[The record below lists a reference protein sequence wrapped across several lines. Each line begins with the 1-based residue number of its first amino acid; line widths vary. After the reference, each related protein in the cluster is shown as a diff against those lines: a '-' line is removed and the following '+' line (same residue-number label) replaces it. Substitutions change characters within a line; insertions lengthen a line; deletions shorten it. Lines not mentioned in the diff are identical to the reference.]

1 MAAAGGRD
9 MEVWKPLSSLKTFEP
24 MNTQTKHYRKR
35 RSRGFTLLEIVIAL
49 GLMGMLVGMIFRV
62 ARTSVQLS
70 QMVVETQTVTMEKN
84 AFFNL
89 LQHHFENMPG
99 NAIIRLASKDSRNG
113 DVTRSLFTLTF
124 QNVPMSFDWGDTP
137 ITAEAVEL
145 VTVEQRD
152 GFVDVILKFYD
163 EKILADSDARANDNL
178 EPFAEITLVEDLWMC
193 DCEVVDANSMEQFTE
208 WDNDGKLPLQVKFY
222 CRFEPSSDIV
232 LQTFWVVPRLNP
244 EVFVRQ
250 VMQQNVEQNGIDLNN
265 TKNPELPPTG
275 GTIEPRSAGENQ

>member
-1 MAAAGGRD
+1 

-99 NAIIRLASKDSRNG
+99 NAIIRLVSKDSRNG

-145 VTVEQRD
+145 ATVEQRD

-193 DCEVVDANSMEQFTE
+193 DCEVVDAISMEQFTE

>member
-1 MAAAGGRD
+1 

-275 GTIEPRSAGENQ
+275 GIIKPRSTGENQ

>member
-1 MAAAGGRD
+1 

-152 GFVDVILKFYD
+152 GFVDVILKFINW
-163 EKILADSDARANDNL
+163 ESLAPKIGTFPLRNSHLLFVSQNKTSSTKQATPATSLMSN
-178 EPFAEITLVEDLWMC
+178 AEILIVS
-193 DCEVVDANSMEQFTE
+193 VV
-208 WDNDGKLPLQVKFY
+208 
-222 CRFEPSSDIV
+222 
-232 LQTFWVVPRLNP
+232 
-244 EVFVRQ
+244 
-250 VMQQNVEQNGIDLNN
+250 GI
-265 TKNPELPPTG
+265 
-275 GTIEPRSAGENQ
+275 SW

>member
-1 MAAAGGRD
+1 
-9 MEVWKPLSSLKTFEP
+9 MEVWKPLSPLKTIES
-24 MNTQTKHYRKR
+24 MNRQTNHHQKR
-35 RSRGFTLLEIVIAL
+35 RNRGFTLLEIVIAL

-62 ARTSVQLS
+62 ARTSVQLC

-137 ITAEAVEL
+137 ITAEAIEL
-145 VTVEQRD
+145 ATVEQRD
-152 GFVDVILKFYD
+152 GFVDVILRFYD
-163 EKILADSDARANDNL
+163 EKILADSDARANDDL
-178 EPFAEITLVEDLWMC
+178 EPFAEITLIEDLWMC

-222 CRFEPSSDIV
+222 CRFEPNSDIV
-232 LQTFWVVPRLNP
+232 LQTFWVVPKVNP
-244 EVFVRQ
+244 EVFFRQ
-250 VMQQNVEQNGIDLNN
+250 VMQQNVGQSGIELNN
-265 TKNPELPPTG
+265 TTSPELPPRG
-275 GTIEPRSAGENQ
+275 EIEQPSSTGENQ

>member
-9 MEVWKPLSSLKTFEP
+9 MEVCKPLSSLKTFES

-145 VTVEQRD
+145 ATVEQRD

-250 VMQQNVEQNGIDLNN
+250 VMQQNVGQNGIDLNN

-275 GTIEPRSAGENQ
+275 GTIEPRSTGENQ

>member
-1 MAAAGGRD
+1 
-9 MEVWKPLSSLKTFEP
+9 MEVWKPLSPLKTIES
-24 MNTQTKHYRKR
+24 MNRQTNHHQKR
-35 RSRGFTLLEIVIAL
+35 RNRGFTLLEIVIAL

-89 LQHHFENMPG
+89 LKHHFENMPG
-99 NAIIRLASKDSRNG
+99 NAIISLVSKDSRSG

-137 ITAEAVEL
+137 ITAEAIEL
-145 VTVEQRD
+145 ATVEQRD
-152 GFVDVILKFYD
+152 GFVDVILRFYD
-163 EKILADSDARANDNL
+163 EEILADSDARANDDL
-178 EPFAEITLVEDLWMC
+178 EPFAEITLIEDLWMC

-222 CRFEPSSDIV
+222 CRFEPNSDIV
-232 LQTFWVVPRLNP
+232 LQTFWVVPKVNP
-244 EVFVRQ
+244 EVFFRQ
-250 VMQQNVEQNGIDLNN
+250 VMQQNVGQSGIELNN
-265 TKNPELPPTG
+265 TTNPELPPTG
-275 GTIEPRSAGENQ
+275 EIEQPSSTGKNQ

>member
-1 MAAAGGRD
+1 

-145 VTVEQRD
+145 ATVEQRD

>member
-1 MAAAGGRD
+1 
-9 MEVWKPLSSLKTFEP
+9 MEVWKPLSSLKTVES

>member
-1 MAAAGGRD
+1 
-9 MEVWKPLSSLKTFEP
+9 MEVWKPLSPLKTIES
-24 MNTQTKHYRKR
+24 MNRQTNHHQKR
-35 RSRGFTLLEIVIAL
+35 RNRGFTLLEIVIAL

-89 LQHHFENMPG
+89 LKHHFENMPG
-99 NAIIRLASKDSRNG
+99 NAIISLVSKDSRNG

-137 ITAEAVEL
+137 ITAEAIEL
-145 VTVEQRD
+145 ATVEQRD
-152 GFVDVILKFYD
+152 GFVDVILRFYD
-163 EKILADSDARANDNL
+163 EEILADSDARANDDL
-178 EPFAEITLVEDLWMC
+178 EPFAEITLIEDLWMC

-222 CRFEPSSDIV
+222 CRFDPNSDIV
-232 LQTFWVVPRLNP
+232 LQTFWVVPKVNP
-244 EVFVRQ
+244 EVFFRQ
-250 VMQQNVEQNGIDLNN
+250 VMQQNVGQSGIELNN
-265 TKNPELPPTG
+265 TTNPELPPTG
-275 GTIEPRSAGENQ
+275 EIEQPSSTGENQ

>member
-1 MAAAGGRD
+1 

-99 NAIIRLASKDSRNG
+99 NAIIRLVSKDSRNG

-250 VMQQNVEQNGIDLNN
+250 VMQQNVGQNGIDLNN

-275 GTIEPRSAGENQ
+275 GTIEPRSTGENQ

>member
-1 MAAAGGRD
+1 
-9 MEVWKPLSSLKTFEP
+9 MEVWKPLSSLKTFES

-250 VMQQNVEQNGIDLNN
+250 VMQQNVGQNGIDLNN

-275 GTIEPRSAGENQ
+275 GIIEPRSTGENQ

>member
-1 MAAAGGRD
+1 
-9 MEVWKPLSSLKTFEP
+9 

>member
-275 GTIEPRSAGENQ
+275 GTIEPRSTGENQ

>member
-1 MAAAGGRD
+1 

-275 GTIEPRSAGENQ
+275 GTIEPRSTGENQ

>member
-1 MAAAGGRD
+1 

-250 VMQQNVEQNGIDLNN
+250 VMQQNVGQNGIDLNN

-275 GTIEPRSAGENQ
+275 GTIEPRSTGENQ

>member
-1 MAAAGGRD
+1 

>member
-1 MAAAGGRD
+1 

-70 QMVVETQTVTMEKN
+70 QMVVETQTVTMKKN

-250 VMQQNVEQNGIDLNN
+250 VMQQNVGQNGIDLNN

>member
-145 VTVEQRD
+145 ATVEQRD

-250 VMQQNVEQNGIDLNN
+250 VMQQNVGQNGIDLNN

>member
-1 MAAAGGRD
+1 

-145 VTVEQRD
+145 ATVEQRD

-222 CRFEPSSDIV
+222 CRFEPNSDIV

-250 VMQQNVEQNGIDLNN
+250 VMQQNVGQNGIDLNN

-275 GTIEPRSAGENQ
+275 GIIKPRSTGENQ

>member
-1 MAAAGGRD
+1 

-89 LQHHFENMPG
+89 LQHHFENSPG

-250 VMQQNVEQNGIDLNN
+250 VMQQNVGQNGIDLNN

-275 GTIEPRSAGENQ
+275 GIIKPRSTGENQ

>member
-1 MAAAGGRD
+1 

-250 VMQQNVEQNGIDLNN
+250 VMQQNGVQNGIDLNN

-275 GTIEPRSAGENQ
+275 GTIEPRSTGENQ

>member
-1 MAAAGGRD
+1 

-145 VTVEQRD
+145 ATVEQRD

-275 GTIEPRSAGENQ
+275 GTIEPGSTGENQ

>member
-1 MAAAGGRD
+1 
-9 MEVWKPLSSLKTFEP
+9 

-99 NAIIRLASKDSRNG
+99 NAIIRLVSKDSRNG

-145 VTVEQRD
+145 ATVEQRD

-163 EKILADSDARANDNL
+163 EKILTDSDARANDNL

-193 DCEVVDANSMEQFTE
+193 DCEVVDAISMEQFTE

-250 VMQQNVEQNGIDLNN
+250 VMQQNVGQNGIDLNN